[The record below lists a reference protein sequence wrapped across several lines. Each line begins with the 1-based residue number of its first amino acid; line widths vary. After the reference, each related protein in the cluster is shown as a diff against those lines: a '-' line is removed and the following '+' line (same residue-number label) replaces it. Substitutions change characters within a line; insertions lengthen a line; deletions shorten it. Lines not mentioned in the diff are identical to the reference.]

1 MCLILCVHRNHSA
14 TNIIVVLLS
23 CLEDIRDH
31 ILFIFLNF
39 KSVSELKNLPWPCH
53 SILDIR
59 VVLDV
64 FM

>member
-1 MCLILCVHRNHSA
+1 MRL
-14 TNIIVVLLS
+14 TIVVLLS

-53 SILDIR
+53 SVLDIR
-59 VVLDV
+59 EVLDV

>member
-1 MCLILCVHRNHSA
+1 VRL
-14 TNIIVVLLS
+14 TIVVLLS

-39 KSVSELKNLPWPCH
+39 KSVSELQNLPWSCH
-53 SILDIR
+53 SVVDIR
-59 VVLDV
+59 EVLGV